1 MLEVGPVRETAK
13 LPRNVGHVGWVSFG
27 SSERDGFQEM
37 WNIFGR
43 KGKFLKLFVTII
55 FSS

>member
-1 MLEVGPVRETAK
+1 MRETAK